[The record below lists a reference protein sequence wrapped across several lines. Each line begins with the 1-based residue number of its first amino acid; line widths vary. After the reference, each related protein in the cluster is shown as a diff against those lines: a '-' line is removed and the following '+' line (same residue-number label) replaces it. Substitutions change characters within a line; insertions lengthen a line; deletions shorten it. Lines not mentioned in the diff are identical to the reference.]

1 MGLTVIETNLL
12 QEKPMGQPTLTDYA
26 HLIMTL
32 FDKFVQTKPVLLR
45 YQNLCTYQYREMML
59 FFMLMQFRR
68 IYEFKAQHR
77 WLEAHPE
84 IRTLLG
90 FQTIPDRT
98 TLSRQYKK
106 LGPVL
111 TAFTAFIGDEV
122 ADLDEAF
129 ANRHLAEDKSL
140 FKADGPVWHQSD
152 RREGRIPPKLRR
164 LDTDA
169 TWGKSGY
176 QGWVYGYGLH
186 ITCTEAAFPKL
197 LEVETAAVADS
208 QVLDQ
213 KADFILH
220 HLQPAS
226 LTADDRY
233 TKARRIRHWIGQGTL
248 LITPPLR
255 WVKGRYAQAYHR
267 FLAEADI
274 QQRFKKRKT
283 SVEPLFDLIAKV
295 IGTTGQQ
302 KQLPIQRLVKVRTV
316 LALGVLTVQ
325 IAMIMNSI
333 LGLPLREISAIKAA
347 FS

>member
-1 MGLTVIETNLL
+1 MD
-12 QEKPMGQPTLTDYA
+12 QPTLIDYA

-32 FDKFVQTKPVLLR
+32 FDQFVQTNPVVVQ
-45 YQNLCTYQYREMML
+45 YQNLCTYKYREMII
-59 FFMLMQFRR
+59 FFMFMQFRR
-68 IYEFKAQHR
+68 IFEFKAQHR
-77 WLEAHPE
+77 WLKAHPE
-84 IRTLLG
+84 IRAFLALE
-90 FQTIPDRT
+90 TIPDRT

-106 LGPVL
+106 LGGVL
-111 TAFTAFIGDEV
+111 IEFSAFVGNHV

-152 RREGRIPPKLRR
+152 RREGRIPQKLRR

-176 QGWVYGYGLH
+176 QGWVYGYGVH
-186 ITCTEAAFPKL
+186 ITCTEDAFPKMVL
-197 LEVETAAVADS
+197 VNTASIADS
-208 QVLDQ
+208 DILDQ
-213 KADFILH
+213 KTDFILNL
-220 HLQPAS
+220 LQPAS

-233 TKARRIRHWIGQGTL
+233 TKAMRIRNWIKQGTL
-248 LITPPLR
+248 LITPALR
-255 WVKGRYAQAYHR
+255 WVKGRYAQAYHQ
-267 FLAEADI
+267 FLEEPDI
-274 QQRFKKRKT
+274 QQRFKRRKT

-295 IGTTGQQ
+295 IGTTNQQ
-302 KQLPIQRLVKVRTV
+302 KQLPIQKLVNVRTV
-316 LALGVLTVQ
+316 LVLGTLTVQ